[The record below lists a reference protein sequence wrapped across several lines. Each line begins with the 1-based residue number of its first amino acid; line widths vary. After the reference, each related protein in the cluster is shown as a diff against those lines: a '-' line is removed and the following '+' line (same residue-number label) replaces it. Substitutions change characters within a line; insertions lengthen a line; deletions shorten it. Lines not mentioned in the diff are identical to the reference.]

1 MSKSKHSPSSKH
13 TTLDA
18 LASLA
23 AEIDASTETDSK
35 GALPRDRQV
44 GRFVNAPED
53 DLGARIQ
60 DTRKSKNL
68 TQGDLANLTKS
79 LDSEEKG
86 ISRAVLSLY
95 ESGTNRP
102 SPREIRLL
110 CEALTVTPN
119 YLIYGDNAPFHE
131 SNDYQR
137 YGVLHG
143 SRPEV
148 YAWMAYVLASSHLNH
163 TEAVMRLLL
172 DLARATN
179 SKFDQ
184 GAQDKANQ
192 MLLDMADKLRTAS
205 AKHQDPK

>member
-1 MSKSKHSPSSKH
+1 MAKSKNAHSTQQSSLSA
-13 TTLDA
+13 LDK
-18 LASLA
+18 LA
-23 AEIDASTETDSK
+23 AEVDAEVLADQPASK
-35 GALPRDRQV
+35 PRDRQA
-44 GRFVNAPED
+44 GRFVNAPEN
-53 DLGARIQ
+53 DLGDRIQ
-60 DTRKSKNL
+60 ATRKSKNL
-68 TQGDLANLTKS
+68 TQGDLADLTKS

-110 CEALTVTPN
+110 CEALTITPN

-137 YGVLHG
+137 YGVLYR
-143 SRPEV
+143 STPEV

-163 TEAVMRLLL
+163 SEAVMRLLL

-179 SKFDQ
+179 KKFDQ
-184 GAQDKANQ
+184 GAQEKANQ
-192 MLLDMADKLRTAS
+192 MLLDMASKLQADGDKS
-205 AKHQDPK
+205 